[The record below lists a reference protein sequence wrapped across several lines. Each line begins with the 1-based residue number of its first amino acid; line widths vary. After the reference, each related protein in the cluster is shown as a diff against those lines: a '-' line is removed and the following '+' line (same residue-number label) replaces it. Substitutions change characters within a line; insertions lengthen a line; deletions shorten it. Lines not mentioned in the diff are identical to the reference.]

1 MGKQTLKVIPLGGL
15 GEIGKNMMAL
25 ESGKDIIIIDAGV
38 LFPEETMPGVDLVIP
53 DISYLIENKGR
64 IRGIFITHGHEDHI
78 GALPYVL
85 QKLQVPVYASRLA
98 VGLINLK
105 LKNHKLLHR
114 PKLVE
119 VKSGEQIKSGLFKVT
134 FFPVSHS
141 IPDAMGLAIST
152 PLGLVIHTG
161 DFKIDL
167 NPATDNPTNLIQ
179 LAEMS
184 RKGTFLLLSDSTY
197 ANVPGYTPSETIVSK
212 EMTEMIGKADGRVMI
227 ATFASLLTRVQQI
240 IDAAHTYGKKISV
253 VGRSMVN
260 NVKLAMDLGFIKD
273 PGEVFVSVKEL
284 RKYAP
289 EKSVIVMTGSQGE
302 PTSALTRI
310 ANRTHQDIEI
320 TPGDTVVVS
329 SSPIPGNELAVSRV
343 IDNLFR
349 QGANVL
355 YDKTSTVHV
364 HGHASQE
371 ELKLVLSITRPK
383 FFVPVHGEFRHLVA
397 HRELAI
403 TMGVERDR
411 AFILESGDLLELS
424 NDKGWFGGAVPA
436 ENVYVDGNLFWTDDG
451 NVLKERKML
460 SRDGIV
466 IVSVPIDKHSGA
478 ALSHPSVTSVGF
490 IESSN
495 SPGMLEQVADAVLL
509 ELKTISQNGALN
521 SSDFESKINKSVAAF
536 LFKKTRLRPLIISFP
551 ILI

>member
-25 ESGKDIIIIDAGV
+25 ESGRDIIIIDSGV
-38 LFPEETMPGVDLVIP
+38 LFPQETMPGVDLVIP

-64 IRGIFITHGHEDHI
+64 IRGIFITHGHEDHT

-98 VGLINLK
+98 VGLIKLK
-105 LKNHKLLHR
+105 LKDHKLSYD

-119 VKSGEQIKSGLFKVT
+119 IKSGEQIKSGLFKVT

-167 NPATDNPTNLIQ
+167 TPATGNPTNLGQ
-179 LAEMS
+179 LAEIC
-184 RKGTFLLLSDSTY
+184 RNGTFLLLSDSTY
-197 ANVPGYTPSETIVSK
+197 ANVPGYTPSENVVSK
-212 EMTEMIGKADGRVMI
+212 EMAELIGKANGRVLI
-227 ATFASLLTRVQQI
+227 ATFASLLARIQQI
-240 IDAAHTYGKKISV
+240 VDTSHKYGKKLSV

-260 NVKLAMDLGFIKD
+260 NVNLAIDLGYISD
-273 PGEVFVSVKEL
+273 PGEVFVPVKEL
-284 RKYAP
+284 RKYPP
-289 EKSVIVMTGSQGE
+289 EKSVILMTGSQGE

-310 ANRTHQDIEI
+310 ANRAHHDIEI

-329 SSPIPGNELAVSRV
+329 SSPIPGNELPVSRV

-349 QGANVL
+349 QGAYVL

-371 ELKLVLSITRPK
+371 ELKLVLNITRPK

-403 TMGVERDR
+403 AMGVQQDKV
-411 AFILESGDLLELS
+411 FILENGDLLELS
-424 NDKGWFGGAVPA
+424 NDKGWLGNSVPA
-436 ENVYVDGNLFWTDDG
+436 GNVYVDGNLLWAHDS
-451 NVLKERKML
+451 NVLKERTML

-466 IVSVPIDKHSGA
+466 IVSVSINKHNGA
-478 ALSHPSVTSVGF
+478 VMSRPRLASVGF
-490 IESSN
+490 IERSN
-495 SPGMLEQVADAVLL
+495 SPELLERAADAVLL
-509 ELKTISQNGALN
+509 DLKSISKNNPL
-521 SSDFESKINKSVAAF
+521 SSGDIESKINKSIGAF
-536 LFKKTRLRPLIISFP
+536 LFQETRLRPQIISFP
-551 ILI
+551 VLT

>member
-25 ESGKDIIIIDAGV
+25 ESGKDLIIIDAGV
-38 LFPEETMPGVDLVIP
+38 LFPGETMPGVDLVIP
-53 DISYLIENKGR
+53 DISYLIENRHR

-85 QKLQVPVYASRLA
+85 QKLKVPVYASRLA
-98 VGLINLK
+98 VGLIKLK
-105 LKNHKLLHR
+105 LKGHAVLHD

-119 VKSGEQIKSGLFKVT
+119 VESGEQIKSGIFKVT

-167 NPATDNPTNLIQ
+167 DPATDNPTNLLR
-179 LAEMS
+179 LAEMC

-197 ANVPGYTPSETIVSK
+197 ANVPGYTPSEAVVSK
-212 EMTEMIGKADGRVMI
+212 EMSEIIRRADGRVMI
-227 ATFASLLTRVQQI
+227 ATFASLLARVQQI
-240 IDAAHTYGKKISV
+240 IDAAYKYDKKVSV

-260 NVKLAMDLGFIKD
+260 NVKLAIDLGYIRD
-273 PGEVFVSVKEL
+273 PGKVFVPVKEL
-284 RKYAP
+284 RKYPP

-310 ANRTHQDIEI
+310 ANRIHQDIEI

-329 SSPIPGNELAVSRV
+329 SSPIPGNELPVSRV

-349 QGANVL
+349 QGAYVL

-371 ELKLVLSITRPK
+371 ELKLVLNIVRPK

-403 TMGVERDR
+403 TMGVHPDK

-424 NDKGWFGGAVPA
+424 NDKGWFGGSVPA
-436 ENVYVDGNLFWTDDG
+436 ENIYVDGNLFRADES
-451 NVLKERKML
+451 NILKERTML

-466 IVSVPIDKHSGA
+466 VVSVPINKHSGA
-478 ALSHPSVTSVGF
+478 VLSHPSVTSVGF
-490 IESSN
+490 IESGDFPN
-495 SPGMLEQVADAVLL
+495 VLEQIADTVLL
-509 ELKTISQNGALN
+509 ELKTISENGTL
-521 SSDFESKINKSVAAF
+521 SSSAIESKINKSVAAL
-536 LFKKTRLRPLIISFP
+536 LFKKTRLRPIVISFP
-551 ILI
+551 VLT

>member
-1 MGKQTLKVIPLGGL
+1 MSKQTLKVIPIGGL
-15 GEIGKNMMAL
+15 GEIGKNMMVL

-85 QKLQVPVYASRLA
+85 QTLQVPVYASRLA
-98 VGLINLK
+98 VGLIKLK
-105 LKNHKLLHR
+105 LKDHKLPHV

-119 VKSGEQIKSGLFKVT
+119 VKSGEQIKSGSFKVT

-167 NPATDNPTNLIQ
+167 TPATGNPTDLTQ
-179 LAEMS
+179 LAEMCK
-184 RKGTFLLLSDSTY
+184 KGTFLLLSDSTY
-197 ANVPGYTPSETIVSK
+197 ANVPGYTPSESVVSK
-212 EMTEMIGKADGRVMI
+212 EMTALIGRAKGRVMI
-227 ATFASLLTRVQQI
+227 ATFASLLARVQQT
-240 IDAAHTYGKKISV
+240 IDAAYKYGKKVSV

-260 NVKLAMDLGFIKD
+260 NVKLAIDLGYIRD
-273 PGEVFVSVKEL
+273 PGEVFVPVKEL
-284 RKYAP
+284 RKHPP
-289 EKSVIVMTGSQGE
+289 EKSVILMTGSQGE

-310 ANRTHQDIEI
+310 ANRAHQDIAI
-320 TPGDTVVVS
+320 TPGDTVILS
-329 SSPIPGNELAVSRV
+329 SSPIPGNELLVSRV

-349 QGANVL
+349 QGAYVL

-364 HGHASQE
+364 HGHASQG
-371 ELKLVLSITRPK
+371 ELRLLLNITRPK

-403 TMGVERDR
+403 EMGVQPDR
-411 AFILESGDLLELS
+411 AFILENGDLLELS
-424 NDKGWFGGAVPA
+424 NNKGWFGNSIPVG
-436 ENVYVDGNLFWTDDG
+436 NVYVDGKLFWANDN
-451 NVLKERKML
+451 NVLKERRML

-466 IVSVPIDKHSGA
+466 VVNILINKHSGA
-478 ALSHPSVTSVGF
+478 VMGHPRLASVGF
-490 IESSN
+490 IEPSN
-495 SPGMLEQVADAVLL
+495 SPKLL
-509 ELKTISQNGALN
+509 ERAAEAMQVGLKSISKNGTL
-521 SSDFESKINKSVAAF
+521 SPSEIESKIKESVGTF
-536 LFKKTRLRPLIISFP
+536 LFNETRLRPLILSFP
-551 ILI
+551 VLT